1 MMLTGD
7 LLVARTYKGKIEP
20 IYAAITSENME
31 LAEAIIDVLKRN
43 VGKTYGEL
51 IEETKSFEEMNFR
64 LIRGW
69 IQLLERRCVI
79 EQDSIIEPSVARK
92 AVFDECRGMALA
104 GERQKVID
112 SVAKKLLI
120 TPQQLENV
128 LWADYEENLI
138 VKSFEP
144 IIAENLLRQ
153 YNLSLVQTLLFKAT
167 GMEFK
172 IEKNFQNVFR
182 KIKQLGLIYNIEN
195 DTVFLDGALSLFKMT
210 ERYGTS
216 LAKLLPEIM
225 RAEKWSINA
234 SVMKRAYGDK
244 RIFEFS
250 LDDTKKIFSTN
261 DYDSSQT
268 FDSAIEEEFARHDFS
283 GWKVK
288 REPAVLKA
296 GQYAFIPDFLI
307 ENSTTKIYV
316 EIVGFWTPEYL
327 QKKIQK
333 VNQVKETLM
342 LLVDKNL
349 ACSITEFK
357 INSGNVIFFDKKIP
371 YSEIAKVLNAYE
383 ERRLIGEIETLKDI
397 EISLEGDV
405 IDIAKLAET
414 YKISAKAL
422 YEILKTKKKHEGYL
436 LFQTQLVSQK
446 TINAI
451 RNDLEFIKKYPDTL
465 KVFEK
470 YGVQGHSEVLGALG
484 YKIKWA
490 GLKPENAEIVVLKN
504 HIQKQS

>member
-1 MMLTGD
+1 MLTGD

-20 IYAAITSENME
+20 VYAAITSENLE
-31 LAEAIIDVLKRN
+31 LAEAIIDVFRIN
-43 VGKTYGEL
+43 VGKTYGAL
-51 IEETKSFEEMNFR
+51 IEELKSFEDMNFR
-64 LIRGW
+64 LIRGF

-79 EQDSIIEPSVARK
+79 MQDSIVEPSVARK

-104 GERQKVID
+104 DERQRVIN

-120 TPQQLENV
+120 TPEQLENT

-138 VKSFEP
+138 VKEFEP
-144 IIAENLLRQ
+144 ITAENLLRQ
-153 YNLSLVQTLLFKAT
+153 YNLSLVQTLLFKST
-167 GMEFK
+167 GLEFRIK
-172 IEKNFQNVFR
+172 RNFQNVFR
-182 KIKQLGLIYNIEN
+182 KIKRLGLIYSIEN
-195 DTVFLDGALSLFKMT
+195 DTVFLDGPLALFKMT

-225 RAEKWSINA
+225 RTEKWSIKA
-234 SVMKRAYGDK
+234 SILKRAYGDK

-250 LDDTKKIFSTN
+250 LDDTKKIFGVE
-261 DYDSSQT
+261 DYSNST
-268 FDSAIEEEFARHDFS
+268 FDSAIEEEFARHDFG

-296 GQYAFIPDFLI
+296 GQYAFIPDFLLERGGI
-307 ENSTTKIYV
+307 RVYV

-333 VNQVKETLM
+333 VNLVKETLM

-383 ERRLIGEIETLKDI
+383 EKLLSSEIETLKDI
-397 EISLEGDV
+397 EIPLQGDV
-405 IDIAKLAET
+405 INIAKLAET
-414 YKISAKAL
+414 YKISVKAL

-451 RNDLEFIKKYPDTL
+451 RDDLEFIKKYPDTL

-470 YGVQGHSEVLGALG
+470 YSVQGHSEVLGALG

-490 GLKPENAEIVVLKN
+490 GLNPENAEIVNLPSRVDE
-504 HIQKQS
+504 

>member
-1 MMLTGD
+1 MLTGD

-20 IYAAITSENME
+20 VYAAITPENME
-31 LAEAIIDVLKRN
+31 LAEAIIDIFMRN
-43 VGKTYGEL
+43 VGKTYGSL

-79 EQDSIIEPSVARK
+79 EQDSIVEPSVARK

-104 GERQKVID
+104 DERQRAID
-112 SVAKKLLI
+112 SAAKKLSI
-120 TPQQLENV
+120 TSEQLENT

-138 VKSFEP
+138 VKEFEP
-144 IIAENLLRQ
+144 ITAENLLRQ

-167 GMEFK
+167 GLEFK
-172 IEKNFQNVFR
+172 IEGNFQNVFR
-182 KIKQLGLIYNIEN
+182 KIKRLGLIYNIEN

-225 RAEKWSINA
+225 RADKWSINA
-234 SVMKRAYGDK
+234 SVMKRSYGDK
-244 RIFEFS
+244 RIFEFA
-250 LDDTKKIFSTN
+250 LDDTKKIFNTN
-261 DYDSSQT
+261 DYSDNI
-268 FDSAIEEEFARHDFS
+268 FDSAIEEEFARHDFG
-283 GWKVK
+283 GWNVK

-307 ENSTTKIYV
+307 ENSATKIYV

-383 ERRLIGEIETLKDI
+383 EKQLASEINSLKDI

-405 IDIAKLAET
+405 ISIAKIAET

-446 TINAI
+446 TIDAI
-451 RNDLEFIKKYPDTL
+451 RDDLEFIKNYPDTL

-470 YGVQGHSEVLGALG
+470 YGVKGHSEVLGALG

-490 GLKPENAEIVVLKN
+490 GLKPENAEIVVVKN
-504 HIQKQS
+504 HLQKQS